1 MGLQLNLKSNNMLKK
16 EYDIK
21 NISLNELLKISANE
35 RYNFTISKI
44 TKTKYIYTFAHKNN
58 CIFFNSPNQHAK
70 VLLIWPDEE
79 SIKYCKEKEQNF
91 KDLNIFK
98 MSIKDLYH
106 KELKYM
112 HKKKIFIGVF
122 TNLVDIIEVP
132 ALTFK
137 IDWFNYMFYKLKQ
150 DWMFDD

>member
-21 NISLNELLKISANE
+21 NISLNELLKMSANE

-44 TKTKYIYTFAHKNN
+44 TKTKYVYTFVHKNN

-91 KDLNIFK
+91 KDLNIF
-98 MSIKDLYH
+98 
-106 KELKYM
+106 
-112 HKKKIFIGVF
+112 
-122 TNLVDIIEVP
+122 
-132 ALTFK
+132 
-137 IDWFNYMFYKLKQ
+137 
-150 DWMFDD
+150 